1 MCTDATLSF
10 STPLGS
16 SSAVPQFHTLCA
28 TFASGQLAIF
38 GAGVTAVLSAEI
50 VLAVPYSAAPQLQ
63 NTAAVA
69 GKVVVVQR
77 GGSTFQEKATQAQVA
92 GAVGVIIVNNVADD
106 AVVMNITATVG
117 IAIKIPVVMVSQSA
131 EAALQASQGLRITI
145 RPTPQSPVGNS
156 GPLRLWRSSALTAGR
171 LVQRAVLAF
180 AGPSPMPPTAVPI
193 QRTCTLS
200 NGQVVPA
207 GWSGKS
213 SDNCN
218 TCSCR
223 NGFLA
228 CTLMACFTGTPAPTA
243 IAPIGERARFYLT
256 RACRRCDCSPQPVG
270 SEYAA
275 HCDAVLLRGRAGPAW
290 HAFAM
295 HHGALQCAP
304 T

>member
-1 MCTDATLSF
+1 
-10 STPLGS
+10 
-16 SSAVPQFHTLCA
+16 
-28 TFASGQLAIF
+28 
-38 GAGVTAVLSAEI
+38 VLSAEI

-106 AVVMNITATVG
+106 PSRLVVMNITATVG

-193 QRTCTLS
+193 QSTCTLS

-228 CTLMACFTGTPAPTA
+228 CTEMACIVGM
-243 IAPIGERARFYLT
+243 
-256 RACRRCDCSPQPVG
+256 CSV
-270 SEYAA
+270 
-275 HCDAVLLRGRAGPAW
+275 
-290 HAFAM
+290 
-295 HHGALQCAP
+295 
-304 T
+304 

>member
-1 MCTDATLSF
+1 MACVCHASWRIAVCTDATLSF
-10 STPLGS
+10 STPLGAN
-16 SSAVPQFHTLCA
+16 SAVPQFHTCA

-50 VLAVPYSAAPQLQ
+50 VLAVPYTAAPQLQ

-156 GPLRLWRSSALTAGR
+156 GPPRLWRSSALTAGR
-171 LVQRAVLAF
+171 RVQRAVLAF
-180 AGPSPMPPTAVPI
+180 AGPSPMPPTAAPI
-193 QRTCTLS
+193 QSTCTLS

-218 TCSCR
+218 TCSCYD
-223 NGFLA
+223 GFLA
-228 CTLMACFTGTPAPTA
+228 CTMMACIVGM
-243 IAPIGERARFYLT
+243 
-256 RACRRCDCSPQPVG
+256 CSV
-270 SEYAA
+270 
-275 HCDAVLLRGRAGPAW
+275 
-290 HAFAM
+290 
-295 HHGALQCAP
+295 
-304 T
+304 

>member
-10 STPLGS
+10 STPLGAN
-16 SSAVPQFHTLCA
+16 SAVPQFHTCA

-38 GAGVTAVLSAEI
+38 GAGVPAVLSAEV

-171 LVQRAVLAF
+171 L
-180 AGPSPMPPTAVPI
+180 
-193 QRTCTLS
+193 
-200 NGQVVPA
+200 
-207 GWSGKS
+207 
-213 SDNCN
+213 
-218 TCSCR
+218 
-223 NGFLA
+223 
-228 CTLMACFTGTPAPTA
+228 
-243 IAPIGERARFYLT
+243 T
-256 RACRRCDCSPQPVG
+256 RAACCACICRSIADAADCRANPEHVHALQWASSPSGLERQEQRQLQHVQLPKRVSG
-270 SEYAA
+270 
-275 HCDAVLLRGRAGPAW
+275 
-290 HAFAM
+290 M
-295 HHGALQCAP
+295 HHDGVHRRYV
-304 T
+304 

>member
-16 SSAVPQFHTLCA
+16 NSAVPQFHTCA

-38 GAGVTAVLSAEI
+38 GVGVTAVLSAEI
-50 VLAVPYSAAPQLQ
+50 VLAVPYNAAPQLQ

-106 AVVMNITATVG
+106 PSRLVVMNITATVG

-156 GPLRLWRSSALTAGR
+156 GPLRLWRASALTAGR
-171 LVQRAVLAF
+171 L
-180 AGPSPMPPTAVPI
+180 
-193 QRTCTLS
+193 
-200 NGQVVPA
+200 
-207 GWSGKS
+207 
-213 SDNCN
+213 
-218 TCSCR
+218 
-223 NGFLA
+223 
-228 CTLMACFTGTPAPTA
+228 
-243 IAPIGERARFYLT
+243 T
-256 RACRRCDCSPQPVG
+256 RAACCACICRSIADAADC
-270 SEYAA
+270 
-275 HCDAVLLRGRAGPAW
+275 RANPEHV
-290 HAFAM
+290 HALQWASSRSGLERQEQRQLQHVQLPKRVSGM
-295 HHGALQCAP
+295 HHDGVLHRHTGANSDRSDR
-304 T
+304 